1 MKTFQQLLEGI
12 YDPNIFKAVFLAGGP
27 GSGKSYVVSKVVSG
41 LGLKVINSDE
51 PFEKYLTKAGLSLKM
66 PDDEQ
71 IPRDVERKKAK
82 RVTSARKGHAIDGR
96 LGIVIDGTGKN
107 YDKMI
112 RQSVQLQELGY
123 ETSMV
128 FVNTTLETALERNRK
143 RARSVPPNIAKKGWD
158 DVQKNFQKFH
168 RFFGNRMLVANND
181 SSDNKN
187 ILQLVAKTVSRAMKK
202 PVNNPIAKAWIA
214 NELKKRQAKPN
225 VKLAKDRHRGGG
237 YVDKNY
243 NQDAIGD
250 PIF

>member
-41 LGLKVINSDE
+41 MGLKVINSDE
-51 PFEKYLTKAGLSLKM
+51 PFERYLTKAGLSLKM

-112 RQSVQLQELGY
+112 RQSAQLQELGY

-143 RARSVPPNIAKKGWD
+143 RARSVPPNIAKQGWD
-158 DVQKNFQKFH
+158 DVQKNLPRFQRYFGK
-168 RFFGNRMLVANND
+168 RFFVADNNLGD
-181 SSDNKN
+181 DLTPITKAVRRA
-187 ILQLVAKTVSRAMKK
+187 ILKK
-202 PVNNPIAKAWIA
+202 VDNPIASAWIA
-214 NELKKRQAKPN
+214 NELKKKQMS
-225 VKLAKDRHRGGG
+225 
-237 YVDKNY
+237 
-243 NQDAIGD
+243 
-250 PIF
+250 

>member
-51 PFEKYLTKAGLSLKM
+51 PFERYLVKAGLSLKM
-66 PDDEQ
+66 PDEEQ

-96 LGIVIDGTGKN
+96 LGIVIDGTGKD

-112 RQSVQLQELGY
+112 RQSAQLQELGY

-143 RARSVPPNIAKKGWD
+143 RARSVPPNIAKQGWD
-158 DVQKNFQKFH
+158 DVQKNLSRFQRYFGK
-168 RFFGNRMLVANND
+168 RFFVADNNTGD
-181 SSDNKN
+181 DLTPITKAVRRA
-187 ILQLVAKTVSRAMKK
+187 ILKK
-202 PVNNPIAKAWIA
+202 VDNPIANAWIA
-214 NELKKRQAKPN
+214 NELKKKQMS
-225 VKLAKDRHRGGG
+225 
-237 YVDKNY
+237 
-243 NQDAIGD
+243 
-250 PIF
+250 

>member
-51 PFEKYLTKAGLSLKM
+51 PFERYLTKAGLSLKM

-96 LGIVIDGTGKN
+96 LGIVIDGTGKD

-112 RQSVQLQELGY
+112 RQSAQLQELGY

-143 RARSVPPNIAKKGWD
+143 RARSVPPNIAKQGWEE
-158 DVQKNFQKFH
+158 VQRNLSRFQRYFGK
-168 RFFGNRMLVANND
+168 RFFVADNNTGD
-181 SSDNKN
+181 DLTPITKA
-187 ILQLVAKTVSRAMKK
+187 VRRAIIKK
-202 PVNNPIAKAWIA
+202 VNNPIASAWIA
-214 NELKKRQAKPN
+214 NELKKKQ
-225 VKLAKDRHRGGG
+225 
-237 YVDKNY
+237 
-243 NQDAIGD
+243 QMS
-250 PIF
+250 

>member
-51 PFEKYLTKAGLSLKM
+51 PFERYLTKASLSLKM

-96 LGIVIDGTGKN
+96 LGIVIDGTGKD

-112 RQSVQLQELGY
+112 RQSAQLQELGY

-143 RARSVPPNIAKKGWD
+143 RARSVPPNIAKQGWD
-158 DVQKNFQKFH
+158 DVQRNLSRFQRYFGK
-168 RFFGNRMLVANND
+168 RFFVADNNTGD
-181 SSDNKN
+181 DLKP
-187 ILQLVAKTVSRAMKK
+187 ITKAVRRA
-202 PVNNPIAKAWIA
+202 I
-214 NELKKRQAKPN
+214 
-225 VKLAKDRHRGGG
+225 
-237 YVDKNY
+237 
-243 NQDAIGD
+243 
-250 PIF
+250 